1 MTTSS
6 TSSQTGKTTT
16 LSGPWI
22 LNTPHTRRSFCG
34 DAFEG
39 VKDWLEQNNH
49 VASVNEW
56 DDHRKLRYIYF
67 ALKDSARIW
76 FENHEGIESLTV
88 GFAIVQSG
96 TSDMPYGSKSDGNKS
111 CCDNTASDCL
121 RPYSDATTSLPSL
134 PITIPPAAIHVTIA
148 SAPFCVAPAGKL
160 ASAADGVGAGSAGCV
175 LANRLTAD
183 GTASVLLLEA
193 GGLEDVAARVPFF
206 SVILQGTDIDWDY
219 TSERQHNASLSVDD
233 QDFKLK
239 DVVVA
244 AEIFFPSGPFRLGY
258 SYCKA
263 QRTSAY
269 SGTHSEPGNK
279 ASKTEAAAEACG
291 DYADD
296 VQYCDHRNTG
306 PAMVS
311 LRLPRAEEQHNKS
324 PPNARAVPDATEWR
338 PPLPSAVVVL
348 VIGSASSD
356 KLPGRHHKT
365 TFTAGCLLPEAITP
379 PGEHS
384 STSAEVTMLS
394 DSIPKSDYER
404 PWDLPR
410 IQRSNG
416 DSPPQVRDYRP
427 LPALQSPAQHMPVVL
442 HSVPRSTLQLSKA
455 AAHWAASPAIN
466 RIPRGKVLGG
476 SSSINHMIYAR
487 GNRKDFDAWASEY
500 GADGWSYDDVLPD
513 FISIETSHL
522 GIDNGYHGESGEV
535 PITFPSSHTTASNLF
550 LEAGRELGYS
560 NDDYN
565 GPNQTSFS
573 RVQNNIKNGER
584 WSSSRS
590 FIPNDVRRRK
600 NFDVALYSHV
610 TKVLFEDATAVGV
623 EYKRNL
629 GTHSVRAKKEVILC
643 AGAIASPQLLMLSGI
658 GPREHLE
665 SLGINVIADLPVG
678 ENLFDHITVN
688 GIAATSVENIEVNYY
703 LPSTIPLYSLFRTG
717 PLIHAFGVEG
727 VAFLSTP
734 NVDPTHP
741 NIQFLF
747 VTLNPTTLEAG
758 YIAGLIGISQIYEN
772 YYRQKQGENVLM
784 IVPILLRPI
793 SSGYIR
799 LKSTDPEEYPI
810 IDPRFLTNI
819 TDLDELVE
827 GAKIAVQTLETQA
840 MKNGK
845 VTIWD
850 AVLPACE
857 SAGPL
862 WSDSYLR
869 CFVQHTSLS
878 GWHPCCTAPMGTHPQ
893 AVLDARLRV
902 LGGVKN
908 LRVVDASSMPSLT
921 AGNLNA
927 PLMMMGHRAAAMI
940 IEDNSVQE

>member
-1 MTTSS
+1 MVLYN
-6 TSSQTGKTTT
+6 T
-16 LSGPWI
+16 LI
-22 LNTPHTRRSFCG
+22 LEKEY
-34 DAFEG
+34 D
-39 VKDWLEQNNH
+39 
-49 VASVNEW
+49 
-56 DDHRKLRYIYF
+56 YI
-67 ALKDSARIW
+67 I
-76 FENHEGIESLTV
+76 
-88 GFAIVQSG
+88 
-96 TSDMPYGSKSDGNKS
+96 
-111 CCDNTASDCL
+111 
-121 RPYSDATTSLPSL
+121 
-134 PITIPPAAIHVTIA
+134 
-148 SAPFCVAPAGKL
+148 
-160 ASAADGVGAGSAGCV
+160 VGAGSAGCV

-193 GGLEDVAARVPFF
+193 GGLEDAAAQVPFF
-206 SVILQGTDIDWDY
+206 SVILQGTDLDWDY
-219 TSERQHNASLSVDD
+219 SSERQHNASLSVDD
-233 QDFKLK
+233 QTFRNVPPSTVLAADGLHPSFECVATLALHYILLLTTRTSRWHPRRLAPQPAGMATTAGSDTRQPAGSSSAEDADSPHTPLPQGYIISLDAYVLVDLVWCIYFRDTLNATVHASSVWSRPLYHHRKHPPYRPGMASTPPRQLYGRALPVVSPKLMQQLQVINERLRICPQLRSVWERHPRFAK
-239 DVVVA
+239 RGCPPTHYFDLQA
-244 AEIFFPSGPFRLGY
+244 PKHQSQASG
-258 SYCKA
+258 SSS
-263 QRTSAY
+263 TSAY
-269 SGTHSEPGNK
+269 SGTHSEPGIE

-291 DYADD
+291 DNAGA
-296 VQYCDHRNTG
+296 VQYCDHSNKG
-306 PAMVS
+306 PAAVS
-311 LRLPRAEEQHNKS
+311 LRLPMAEEQHNKN
-324 PPNARAVPDATEWR
+324 PTNAHAIPAATGWR

-348 VIGSASSD
+348 VIGSARGD
-356 KLPGRHHKT
+356 RLPGRHHKT
-365 TFTAGCLLPEAITP
+365 TFTAGCLLPEAIAP

-384 STSAEVTMLS
+384 RTSAE
-394 DSIPKSDYER
+394 
-404 PWDLPR
+404 
-410 IQRSNG
+410 
-416 DSPPQVRDYRP
+416 
-427 LPALQSPAQHMPVVL
+427 
-442 HSVPRSTLQLSKA
+442 
-455 AAHWAASPAIN
+455 IN

-476 SSSINHMIYAR
+476 SSSINHMIFAR

-513 FISIETSHL
+513 FISIETSYL

-535 PITFPSSHTTASNLF
+535 PVTFPSSHTTASNLF
-550 LEAGRELGYS
+550 LEAGRELGYN

-610 TKVLFEDATAVGV
+610 TKVLFEGATAVGV
-623 EYKRNL
+623 EYKRYI

-688 GIAATSVENIEVNYY
+688 GIAATSAENIEINYY

-727 VAFLSTP
+727 IAFLSTP

-747 VTLNPTTLEAG
+747 VTLNPTTPEAG
-758 YIAGLIGISQIYEN
+758 YIASVIGISQIYEN
-772 YYRQKQGENVLM
+772 YYKLKQGENVLM
-784 IVPILLRPI
+784 IVPILLRPR

-810 IDPRFLTNI
+810 IDPRFLTDI
-819 TDLDELVE
+819 TDLDALVE

-840 MKNGK
+840 MKNGN

-850 AVLPACE
+850 VALPACE

-902 LGGVKN
+902 LGGVNK
-908 LRVVDASSMPSLT
+908 LRVVDASSMPYLP